1 MTTNKSSILLKDGR
15 CLYHVQDLAV
25 LWNINNSNTLHTTIS
40 RYIRRGVLNNIY
52 KGFYS
57 TKPLSEINPLLLGLT
72 SIHRYGYLSTESV
85 LIEEGVIFQDIKYIT
100 IVSNISKRFQI
111 NQSNFLVRKIKE
123 VYLKNKTG
131 VLLKNGIRRA
141 TLERAV
147 ADLLYFNPDYYLD
160 NTKNINWKKVKEIQ
174 KIIGY

>member
-15 CLYHVQDLAV
+15 CLYHIQDLAV
-25 LWNINNSNTLHTTIS
+25 LWGINNSNTLHTTIS
-40 RYIRRGVLNNIY
+40 RYIKRGVLNNIY

-85 LIEEGVIFQDIKYIT
+85 LIEEGVVFQDIKYIT

>member
-111 NQSNFLVRKIKE
+111 NKNNFLVRKMQE